1 MRKNVSVAAAMIWK
15 EGKLL
20 ICQRGAGGSC
30 AFLWEFP
37 GGKVECGE
45 TALDCVIRECKE
57 ELDII
62 IDVKKMIAQFDYDYP
77 DKQISFTFF
86 DAEILSGT
94 VQKQVHGEIRWV
106 SPEELDSKS
115 FCPADIEIVEQ
126 IKNQGRLS

>member
-94 VQKQVHGEIRWV
+94 VQKQVHREICWV
-106 SPEELDSKS
+106 SPKELDSKS